1 MTSYFESTSYIN
13 DEQSSFIEEVD
24 KRDDKLLNA
33 ASDSSGSI
41 VDTTMAT
48 KNSANK
54 KNQNLFAKVPLN
66 TGDYDIQD
74 ATSSVVSK
82 RSYHNTADADDS
94 DRKIAKSNTGE
105 RITVPHQ
112 DDESEQVNGSVKHNN
127 SESSELNSVQVVTGA
142 NFSGKSVYLKQTA
155 LIVYMAHIGR

>member
-13 DEQSSFIEEVD
+13 DEQSSLIEEVD

-33 ASDSSGSI
+33 ASDSSRSI
-41 VDTTMAT
+41 IETTVTT
-48 KNSANK
+48 KSNTNR
-54 KNQNLFAKVPLN
+54 KNQNLLSKVPLN
-66 TGDYDIQD
+66 TGDYDIPD
-74 ATSSVVSK
+74 ATSNVVSK
-82 RSYHNTADADDS
+82 RLYHNTADADDS

-105 RITVPHQ
+105 RITVSHQ
-112 DDESEQVNGSVKHNN
+112 DDESEQVNNSVKHNN
-127 SESSELNSVQVVTGA
+127 SESSKLNSVQVVTGA